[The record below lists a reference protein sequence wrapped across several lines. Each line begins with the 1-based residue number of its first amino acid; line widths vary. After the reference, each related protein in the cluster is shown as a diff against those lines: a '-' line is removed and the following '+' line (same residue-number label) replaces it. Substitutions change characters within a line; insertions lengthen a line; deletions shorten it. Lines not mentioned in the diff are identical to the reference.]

1 MVMSSMKKKQ
11 EVGKQ
16 RVSGAEQVDILL
28 GQSTKV
34 LLEKVSFE
42 QRPCRRLGSWEAN
55 YEIHREWSQI

>member
-1 MVMSSMKKKQ
+1 MSSMKKKQ

-42 QRPCRRLGSWEAN
+42 
-55 YEIHREWSQI
+55 